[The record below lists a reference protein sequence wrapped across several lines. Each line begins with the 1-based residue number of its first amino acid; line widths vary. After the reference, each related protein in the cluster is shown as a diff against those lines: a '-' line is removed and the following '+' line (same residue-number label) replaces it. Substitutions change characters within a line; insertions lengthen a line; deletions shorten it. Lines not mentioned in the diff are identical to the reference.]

1 MCTMWKGGDLGDRQ
15 GLTTRERLSTVRTR
29 CSNSEMDQRGPLR
42 SLMQGSHPGF
52 CGACVRAKSLQSRP
66 TLCGL

>member
-15 GLTTRERLSTVRTR
+15 GLTARERLSTVRTR

-52 CGACVRAKSLQSRP
+52 
-66 TLCGL
+66 